1 MALAEAR
8 AETYTDRESGLAGGA
23 AGVGAVA
30 GAPVG
35 KGKMPQFHCSSCGR
49 ESTAYPRPG
58 SSVAQCSYCGA
69 SALPVLSAAGAA
81 PPRKSSLPWVLVGLG
96 VAAAMGIV
104 AFKVVGSAGDPQ
116 VLLASRRWVPAGG
129 VATPIVGQVRVR
141 QRGRRVYISL
151 AMADA
156 QGNAVRA
163 LKTSSVRRPSPPK
176 VTILDGQGN
185 VVYECRLRYG

>member
-1 MALAEAR
+1 MALARAR
-8 AETYTDRESGLAGGA
+8 AETYTHRESGLAGGA
-23 AGVGAVA
+23 AVVGTVA

-35 KGKMPQFHCSSCGR
+35 KGKMPQFHCS
-49 ESTAYPRPG
+49 
-58 SSVAQCSYCGA
+58 VAQCSDCGA

-81 PPRKSSLPWVLVGLG
+81 PRRKSSLPWVLVGLG
-96 VAAAMGIV
+96 VAAALGIV

-151 AMADA
+151 ALADA

-185 VVYECRLRYG
+185 VVYQCRLRYG